1 MGGRQGRR
9 GDLMIRVSITRFAT
23 VFCAGAILMT
33 GGMANATTTAASVTT
48 TTAASSATEMA
59 EIQVSEQ
66 SRSLFNTWKRLDAT
80 DPQPAIAVPS
90 AQPVDKLDYSSSYGT
105 RSDPFHGSA
114 RMHAGVDIRGPV
126 GTPVYATADGYVGRA
141 QRAGGYGNLV
151 EVEHGKGLQTRYGHL
166 SKILVNPGDQVR
178 RGQLIGLMGS
188 TGRSTGSHLHYEVRM
203 DGGAVNPVPF
213 LTVADYTL
221 MTQDRAIQP
230 VVMAST
236 GN

>member
-1 MGGRQGRR
+1 M
-9 GDLMIRVSITRFAT
+9 TRLAT
-23 VFCAGAILMT
+23 VFCAGVTLMT
-33 GGMANATTTAASVTT
+33 AGAASATTAAASATT
-48 TTAASSATEMA
+48 TTAVSSATEMA

-66 SRSLFNTWKRLDAT
+66 SRSLFNTWKKLDAV
-80 DPQPAIAVPS
+80 DPQPAIAIPS
-90 AQPVDKLDYSSSYGT
+90 AQPVEKLDYSSAWGV

-126 GTPVYATADGYVGRA
+126 GTPIYATADGYVGRA

-151 EVEHGKGLQTRYGHL
+151 ELEHGKGLQTRYGHL
-166 SKILVNPGDQVR
+166 SKILVNSGDRVR

-221 MTQDRAIQP
+221 MTQDRATQP
-230 VVMAST
+230 VMMASV

>member
-1 MGGRQGRR
+1 M
-9 GDLMIRVSITRFAT
+9 TRLAT
-23 VFCAGAILMT
+23 VLCASATLVT
-33 GGMANATTTAASVTT
+33 GGANAATTSAASATTA
-48 TTAASSATEMA
+48 TAATSAAEMA

-66 SRSLFNTWKRLDAT
+66 SRSLFNTWKKLDAT
-80 DPQPAIAVPS
+80 DPQPAIAIPS
-90 AQPVDKLDYSSSYGT
+90 AQPVEKLDYSSNWGI
-105 RSDPFHGSA
+105 RSDPFHGNA
-114 RMHAGVDIRGPV
+114 RMHAGVDIRGPI
-126 GTPVYATADGYVGRA
+126 GTPIYATADGYVGRA
-141 QRAGGYGNLV
+141 QRAGGYGNLI
-151 EVEHGKGLQTRYGHL
+151 ELEHGKGLQTRYGHL

-230 VVMAST
+230 VTTAN

>member
-1 MGGRQGRR
+1 
-9 GDLMIRVSITRFAT
+9 MIRVSITRFAT
-23 VFCAGAILMT
+23 VLCASVALAAGGAH
-33 GGMANATTTAASVTT
+33 ATTTAAASTTT
-48 TTAASSATEMA
+48 TTAAASAAEMA

-66 SRSLFNTWKRLDAT
+66 SRSLFNTWKKLDAV
-80 DPQPAIAVPS
+80 DPQPAIAIPS
-90 AQPVDKLDYSSSYGT
+90 AQPVEKLDYSSNWGM
-105 RSDPFHGSA
+105 REHPVLGGV

-126 GTPVYATADGYVGRA
+126 GTPIYATADGYVGRA

-151 EVEHGKGLQTRYGHL
+151 ELEHGKGLQTRYGHL

-230 VVMAST
+230 VTMAAVG

>member
-1 MGGRQGRR
+1 M
-9 GDLMIRVSITRFAT
+9 TRLAT
-23 VFCAGAILMT
+23 VFCASVTLMA
-33 GGMANATTTAASVTT
+33 GGANAATTNAATAAVTTTAAST
-48 TTAASSATEMA
+48 TEMA

-66 SRSLFNTWKRLDAT
+66 SRSLFNTWKKLDAT
-80 DPQPAIAVPS
+80 DPQPAIAIPS
-90 AQPVDKLDYSSSYGT
+90 AQPVEKLDYSSNWGM
-105 RSDPFHGSA
+105 REHPVLGGV

-126 GTPVYATADGYVGRA
+126 GTPIYATADGYVGRA
-141 QRAGGYGNLV
+141 QRAGGYGNLI
-151 EVEHGKGLQTRYGHL
+151 ELDHGKGLQTRYGHL

-203 DGGAVNPVPF
+203 DGGAVNPIPF
-213 LTVADYTL
+213 MTVADYTL

-230 VVMAST
+230 VVMASN

>member
-1 MGGRQGRR
+1 M
-9 GDLMIRVSITRFAT
+9 TRFAT
-23 VFCAGAILMT
+23 VICASATLMTAGA
-33 GGMANATTTAASVTT
+33 ANATTTAAASAAT
-48 TTAASSATEMA
+48 TTAAASAAEMA

-66 SRSLFNTWKRLDAT
+66 SRSLFNTWKKLDAV
-80 DPQPAIAVPS
+80 DPQPAIAIPS
-90 AQPVDKLDYSSSYGT
+90 AQPVENLDYSSSYGT
-105 RSDPFHGSA
+105 RSDPFHGNA

-126 GTPVYATADGYVGRA
+126 GTPIYATADGYVGRA

-166 SKILVNPGDQVR
+166 SKILVNSGDRVR

-230 VVMAST
+230 VMMAST